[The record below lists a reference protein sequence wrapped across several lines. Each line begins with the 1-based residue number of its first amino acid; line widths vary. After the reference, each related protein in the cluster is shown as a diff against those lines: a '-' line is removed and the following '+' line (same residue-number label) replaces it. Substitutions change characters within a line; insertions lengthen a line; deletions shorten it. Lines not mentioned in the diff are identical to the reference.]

1 LLTIYKSS
9 GKLPSSIDF
18 SDKQINELVESL
30 DELRV
35 KYKDLED
42 LIENDP
48 DLKKIIEEKLT
59 ESNRTKIN
67 L

>member
-1 LLTIYKSS
+1 MATNL
-9 GKLPSSIDF
+9 
-18 SDKQINELVESL
+18 SDCASMGASAESALIQLVFP
-30 DELRV
+30 
-35 KYKDLED
+35 K
-42 LIENDP
+42 NDP